1 MSLLNSKK
9 ILIIKHGSL
18 GDIVFALDPILAIQ
32 NQFNNALIDIVTEE
46 KFIPFFKKMNIFNQF
61 LIDNRRGFAST
72 FTLINKI
79 ISGKYDLII
88 DLQNSKR
95 TNLYHFFIKIFSKA
109 KINGSRS
116 FVHDRYVIPPQG
128 TESPMQGLFNQ
139 LKLLDIDKI
148 DPDFSWLVS
157 DKEDQS
163 FANKEV
169 VLVIPG
175 VSKSGKSKQWSP
187 TKYKQLCSFLES
199 KGYYICLVGTKRDAV
214 AFKPI
219 LEHCKNIINLIDKSP
234 PDIIY
239 SVASKSKLVI
249 SNDTGP
255 GHIASLSNVNTLWL
269 ALDNSITKSNL
280 SFRKNSKLLLKKKME
295 DLSVDEVQ
303 DYISKNKLLDKV
315 Q

>member
-1 MSLLNSKK
+1 MSLSNPKK

-18 GDIVFALDPILAIQ
+18 GDIVFSLEPILAIQ
-32 NQFNNALIDIVTEE
+32 NKFDDSVIDLVTEE
-46 KFIPFFKKMNIFNQF
+46 KFISFFKKIKMFDQF
-61 LIDNRRGFAST
+61 IIDNRAGLFST
-72 FTLINKI
+72 LSIITKI

-88 DLQNSKR
+88 DLQNSNR
-95 TNLYHFFIKIFSKA
+95 TNLYHFFIKIFSRSR
-109 KINGSRS
+109 INGSRS

-139 LKLLDIDKI
+139 LQLLDIDKI

-169 VLVIPG
+169 ILVIPG
-175 VSKSGKSKQWSP
+175 VSKSGQSKQWSP
-187 TKYKQLCSFLES
+187 TKYQQLCSLLES
-199 KGYYICLVGTKRDAV
+199 KGYYICLVGTKHDAES
-214 AFKPI
+214 FQPI

-234 PDIIY
+234 PEIIY
-239 SVASKSKLVI
+239 SVASKSKLII

-255 GHIASLSNVNTLWL
+255 GHIASLSKVNTLWL
-269 ALDNSITKSNL
+269 ALDNSVTKSNL
-280 SFRKNSKLLLKKKME
+280 SFRKNNKLLLKKKME

-315 Q
+315 